1 MTDYE
6 ICVAIGDACYRQGFV
21 ETGRYDEA
29 WRSGCAVGAKVAQ
42 EVAKLVNPTKEDV
55 DRIAAACVATSF
67 KQGSVR

>member
-21 ETGRYDEA
+21 ETGHHSEA
-29 WRSGCAVGAKVAQ
+29 WRSGCAVGARAAQ

-55 DRIAAACVATSF
+55 ERIAAACAAKSF
-67 KQGSVR
+67 RQGSVR